1 MKHRLKSI
9 HDFDC
14 DNIKI
19 LDKEK
24 VVLFKRL
31 ISEMIHIQKQKHD
44 LNLQNDILSLDLIYE
59 YIRKILIFSFIFYC
73 LLN

>member
-1 MKHRLKSI
+1 
-9 HDFDC
+9 
-14 DNIKI
+14 
-19 LDKEK
+19 
-24 VVLFKRL
+24 
-31 ISEMIHIQKQKHD
+31 MIHIQKQKHD